1 VPVAVITGCS
11 TGLGAEIARRLARDG
26 YDLIVTARERA
37 RLDWMDD
44 DMDFHGRTVF
54 KHALTIQDTAS
65 IAAFADAVFQEV
77 GHVDA
82 LVNNAGTALRVKALT
97 ISPDQWDEVVDV
109 NLKGPFFL
117 TQAIVARTVERKQ
130 PLRIVNMSSAYGIVG
145 FPERLVY
152 GTAKAGLIHMTK
164 MMAAEW
170 AEFGITVNAVAPG
183 TIATPSRIAYF
194 SDPAVHKMLISRIPI
209 GRFGEPAEVA
219 GAVAYLLGPDAGFIT
234 GHTIVLD
241 GGTTIV

>member
-44 DMDFHGRTVF
+44 DTDIRGRTVF
-54 KHALTIQDTAS
+54 KHALTLQDTAS
-65 IAAFADAVFQEV
+65 IAAFADAVFREV

-82 LVNNAGTALRVKALT
+82 LVNNAGTALRQKALT
-97 ISPDQWDEVVDV
+97 ISADQWDDVVGA

-117 TQAIVARTVERKQ
+117 TQAIVARTVEQKR
-130 PLRIVNMSSAYGIVG
+130 PLRIVNMASGYGIVA

-152 GTAKAGLIHMTK
+152 GTSKAGLIHMTK

-183 TIATPSRIAYF
+183 TITTPSRIAYL
-194 SDPAVHKMLISRIPI
+194 SDPAVHERLIARIPI
-209 GRFGEPAEVA
+209 GRFGEPSEVA
-219 GAVAYLLGPDAGFIT
+219 GAVAYLLGPDAGFVT

>member
-1 VPVAVITGCS
+1 LPIVVVTGCS

-26 YDLIVTARERA
+26 YDLVVTARESA

-44 DMDFHGRTVF
+44 DADFRGRKVF
-54 KHALTIQDTAS
+54 KHALALQDTAS
-65 IAAFADAVFQEV
+65 FAAFADAVFGEV
-77 GHVDA
+77 GPIDA

-97 ISPDQWDEVVDV
+97 VTPDQWDEVVDV

-117 TQAIVARTVERKQ
+117 TQAIVARMVERKQ

-164 MMAAEW
+164 MMASEW

-183 TIATPSRIAYF
+183 TVATPSRIAYF
-194 SDPAVHKMLISRIPI
+194 SDPAVRKMLITRIPI
-209 GRFGEPAEVA
+209 GRFGEPSEVA
-219 GAVAYLLGPDAGFIT
+219 GAVAYLLGPDASFIT